1 MYQTGLPVCH
11 HLTVEVCSFISLTL
25 HRPCASKWSHYL
37 IFLLHTLFCMLIS
50 HRFHLLKTSSSVL
63 KTKDLTFKVI
73 KKTEAIRGDN
83 FPVSTAQSVYFSMP
97 TLPSVRLFMDRLLI
111 FPGKAGIV
119 TREPGSVSSYL
130 SKELPP
136 TIPLSPSCIVIF
148 SNVRRNKVIFFFLK
162 QKATRT
168 LLSTSL
174 LNPPDTF
181 PSLYSQSF
189 PAIPRYHLVLYQW
202 HGSNLFTY

>member
-25 HRPCASKWSHYL
+25 RRPSASKWSHYI

-83 FPVSTAQSVYFSMP
+83 FPVSTAPSVYFLCP
-97 TLPSVRLFMDRLLI
+97 PYLLLD
-111 FPGKAGIV
+111 
-119 TREPGSVSSYL
+119 SSWTDCSYSQERQVL
-130 SKELPP
+130 SLGGQVPCLSTYPRNFLLQSPLVPP
-136 TIPLSPSCIVIF
+136 ASS
-148 SNVRRNKVIFFFLK
+148 FFLMLEEIK
-162 QKATRT
+162 
-168 LLSTSL
+168 
-174 LNPPDTF
+174 
-181 PSLYSQSF
+181 
-189 PAIPRYHLVLYQW
+189 
-202 HGSNLFTY
+202 